1 MGPAGLHQVRGLFG
15 TCHVLVDE
23 RRRAVIIDSGLI
35 AYAKKFRRLF
45 ARLRLD
51 PAAVD
56 AILLTHGHLDHTGNV
71 AWLRAWTG
79 APVFAHPLE
88 QAHIDGV
95 YPYRGAAR
103 VCGALEALGRAVTRY
118 RPVTIDHPIA
128 DGDELPF
135 WGGLRVVHLP
145 GHTLGHCGFWSERHR
160 LLFCGDLVAM
170 YGRWTMKPPRFL
182 NVAPALIPASIH
194 KAAALRP
201 RLVVPNHTR
210 GGLSLETMAVR
221 LCERAAHLQV

>member
-1 MGPAGLHQVRGLFG
+1 MGPAGLHPVRGLFG
-15 TCHVLVDE
+15 TCHVLVDD
-23 RRRAVIIDSGLI
+23 RQRAVIIDSGLI
-35 AYAKKFRRLF
+35 GYAKKFRRLF
-45 ARLRLD
+45 ARLRLE
-51 PAAVD
+51 PSAVD

-71 AWLRAWTG
+71 AWLHAWTG

-103 VCGALEALGRAVTRY
+103 VCGALEALGRAVTHY
-118 RPVTIDHPIA
+118 RPVTIDRAIA

-160 LLFCGDLVAM
+160 LLFSGDLVAM
-170 YGRWTMKPPRFL
+170 YGRWTILPPRIL
-182 NVAPALIPASIH
+182 NVATALFPASLH

-201 RLVVPNHTR
+201 RLVAPNHTR
-210 GGLSLETMAVR
+210 GGLSLESMAAR
-221 LCERAAHLQV
+221 LVAKAAE